1 MLLLCEFYRITP
13 NELLGYDEMARVA
26 VICDKYDIHYKT
38 IDSENVIITNR
49 GTEYKIPKAI
59 FAEIVFRSERMINH
73 VVIQSKHLQE
83 LREYETSL
91 IKGFIDYEI
100 YFSDKCEYTLEEM
113 DKDLEKIE
121 TDKNETIIEIDGKKM
136 QIDADVSTAGYKNN
150 LQDIIATVKRCRDS
164 ARDTIEKLSKNPKLT
179 DKDKDTEEIMKK
191 ILTKLTDKYIEEI
204 SQKVATLTKLTDKEI
219 YERIFENLNLT
230 EEQKEQFVKAY
241 MEKLESKKGGKK

>member
-1 MLLLCEFYRITP
+1 MLEINEFDSKIAKRLHELRIYRHFTQDEIAAHLNISPKTYKFYEQGRRKPSLEILLLLCEFYRITP

-38 IDSENVIITNR
+38 IDDENVIITNR

-73 VVIQSKHLQE
+73 VVIQSRYLQE

-136 QIDADVSTAGYKNN
+136 QIVADVSTAGYKNN

-164 ARDTIEKLSKNPKLT
+164 ARDTI
-179 DKDKDTEEIMKK
+179 
-191 ILTKLTDKYIEEI
+191 
-204 SQKVATLTKLTDKEI
+204 
-219 YERIFENLNLT
+219 
-230 EEQKEQFVKAY
+230 
-241 MEKLESKKGGKK
+241 